1 MFWSSMPMLVYDG
14 DGYWFMQMIDD
25 MLRSTC
31 SGVGWT
37 TMALSER
44 DTQNVTRSIHTRV

>member
-1 MFWSSMPMLVYDG
+1 MFWLSMPILVYDG
-14 DGYWFMQMIDD
+14 DGSWFMEVIDD

-31 SGVGWT
+31 SGVECT
-37 TMALSER
+37 TMALNER